1 MTFQER
7 VLNALPLYPRE
18 STIAATAAELE
29 LKDAERAR
37 LTAALHRLKSDGLAQ
52 NNGKRGPASAWS
64 RVGPAREHATAVEA
78 SPASGRA
85 LAPAVPPAEPFQAAI
100 DHRGR
105 IAVCADGIAVQIRP
119 ADALELLAF
128 LQQMEDVIAFQA
140 KGARK

>member
-1 MTFQER
+1 MSFQER

-18 STIAATAAELE
+18 STIAATAAELA
-29 LKDAERAR
+29 LKDGERVH

-52 NNGKRGPASAWS
+52 HNGKRGPASAWS
-64 RVGPAREHATAVEA
+64 RLGPASEPVAGLETA
-78 SPASGRA
+78 PASGRA

-105 IAVCADGIAVQIRP
+105 IAVRADGVAVQIRP

-128 LQQMEDVIAFQA
+128 LQQMEDVIAYQA